1 MSRKMTILW
10 AVIVAIA
17 LAGAYW
23 FGAHQG
29 YGRGYRQAQV
39 DVKTLQDEAAQ
50 KAANEAAKNANPFQ
64 AANPLRGVNTNPFEK
79 AKNILNPFK

>member
-1 MSRKMTILW
+1 MWFVL
-10 AVIVAIA
+10 VIIV
-17 LAGAYW
+17 LVGGYW

-29 YGRGYRQAQV
+29 YGRGYKQAQV
-39 DVKTLQDEAAQ
+39 DIKALQDEAAK
-50 KAANEAAKNANPFQ
+50 KAASEAAKKANPFQ